1 MTTWQYVA
9 IAELLL
15 LVAAAVVWVRMK
27 GAERD

>member
-1 MTTWQYVA
+1 MTTWQYIA

-15 LVAAAVVWVRMK
+15 LVAAAVVWVRTK

>member
-9 IAELLL
+9 LAELLL

>member
-1 MTTWQYVA
+1 MTWQYVA

-15 LVAAAVVWVRMK
+15 LVAAAVVWVKVK

>member
-1 MTTWQYVA
+1 MTTWQYIA

-15 LVAAAVVWVRMK
+15 LVAAAVVWVKVK

>member
-1 MTTWQYVA
+1 MTAWQYAA
-9 IAELLL
+9 IIELLL